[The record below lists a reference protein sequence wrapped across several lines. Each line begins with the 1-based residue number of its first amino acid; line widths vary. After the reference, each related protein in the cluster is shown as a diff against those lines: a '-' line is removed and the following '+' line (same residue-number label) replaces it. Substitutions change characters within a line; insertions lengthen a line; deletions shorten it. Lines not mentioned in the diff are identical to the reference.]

1 MENNKDNTTE
11 NLNEN
16 KTENITK
23 NSNTPKIDK
32 KGSNKKSFKF
42 LSARSLKYGSA
53 SLITIVAVIAIAV
66 IVNMIFSPTVISKL
80 TGQDAIKFD
89 LTPNK
94 RYSIGDQTDQIVGSL
109 TKEVKIY
116 ALYDETKIGS
126 DPQLKEVNELLNKYT
141 KYKNIKLE
149 YIDTDKNPSFIKSN
163 LDPEG
168 IKDIKKDDI
177 VFVSNKKVKNLSKT
191 DLFVT
196 QFDQQTMQENTTGS
210 QAEQAFTGAIK
221 FVSSDKTPVVY
232 FLEGHDE
239 KKPDTDYTTIRGYLV
254 RNNYEVKTLNLITAP
269 KVPEDA
275 EIIVVAA
282 PKKDISLT
290 EKDKLMDFFKNGGN
304 ALFAI
309 DPIENSPSLPQF
321 ESLLSYYN
329 VDINYD
335 KVKENDDQR
344 FPKGKPYDILP
355 DVVDNDINA
364 PLNPSSL
371 YVIMP
376 NSRSVSTLKNDK
388 EYIKITSLMKSSAKA
403 VGEPTD
409 LKAKTT
415 QGPLDLA
422 VAVQN
427 DGAAKT
433 SKIVL
438 MGNGS
443 FMTDNSIQQ
452 YEQFSVSGF
461 YFFLNSLN
469 WLQNKTSEVII
480 APKTY
485 SSPTMQISQSTANLL
500 AILTVVVL
508 PFLILGIGTFV
519 WMRRRHL

>member
-1 MENNKDNTTE
+1 M
-11 NLNEN
+11 L
-16 KTENITK
+16 
-23 NSNTPKIDK
+23 
-32 KGSNKKSFKF
+32 
-42 LSARSLKYGSA
+42 LSSTL
-53 SLITIVAVIAIAV
+53 LQINCI
-66 IVNMIFSPTVISKL
+66 L
-80 TGQDAIKFD
+80 
-89 LTPNK
+89 L
-94 RYSIGDQTDQIVGSL
+94 GDQTDQIVGKL

-116 ALYDETKIGS
+116 ALYDETKISS
-126 DPQLKEVNELLNKYT
+126 DAQLKEANELLKKYT

-149 YIDTDKNPSFIKSN
+149 YVDTDKNPSFIKSI
-163 LDPEG
+163 DPEG
-168 IKDIKKDDI
+168 IKNIKKDDI
-177 VFVSNKKVKNLSKT
+177 VFVSDKKVKNLSKS
-191 DLFVT
+191 DLFTT

-239 KKPDTDYTTIRGYLV
+239 KKPDVDYTTIRGYLV
-254 RNNYEVKTLNLITAP
+254 RNNYDVKTLNLITAP
-269 KVPEDA
+269 KVPDDA
-275 EIIVVAA
+275 EIIIIAA
-282 PKKDISLT
+282 PKKDISAN

-321 ESLLSYYN
+321 ENLLSYYN

-344 FPKGKPYDILP
+344 FIKGKPYDILP
-355 DVVDNDINA
+355 DVVDNTINA

-376 NSRSVSTLKNDK
+376 NSRSVTSLKNDK

-409 LKAKTT
+409 PKAKST
-415 QGPLDLA
+415 QGPLDIA

-427 DGAAKT
+427 DGGAKS

-443 FMTDNSIQQ
+443 FMTDSSIQQ

-469 WLQNKTSEVII
+469 WLQNK
-480 APKTY
+480 
-485 SSPTMQISQSTANLL
+485 N
-500 AILTVVVL
+500 
-508 PFLILGIGTFV
+508 
-519 WMRRRHL
+519 